1 MRFYSA
7 SVTQRLLP
15 RTAPT
20 PQEYGTALLSLK
32 SGHLAFVFQG
42 KRCEG
47 AAAVPQR
54 QLLTG
59 TVSAAELSNTC
70 PQHPFLSSG
79 P

>member
-42 KRCEG
+42 KRREG

-59 TVSAAELSNTC
+59 LLAQS
-70 PQHPFLSSG
+70 PQPSS
-79 P
+79 PTPAHSTRF